1 MLASLSVPAPAPASL
16 SAGMRVAS
24 APWRAAA
31 AALVVAMLALSPLLA
46 RLPAVALRAAPALA
60 HASPVLVRGFAT
72 VLLGRGRGAP
82 VGGLAGTV
90 GASVLLILVGVAV
103 ARWFRNEGVTS

>member
-1 MLASLSVPAPAPASL
+1 
-16 SAGMRVAS
+16 MRVAS
-24 APWRAAA
+24 APWRAAF
-31 AALVVAMLALSPLLA
+31 AALVVAMVALSPLLA
-46 RLPAVALRAAPALA
+46 RLPTVALRAAPALA
-60 HASPVLVRGFAT
+60 HASPVLVRGFAA
-72 VLLGRGRGAP
+72 VLLARGRGAP